1 LEANRFVLNGL
12 TQSAQDTPD
21 SLTFSLGESHPL
33 YEAFP
38 EPPLCDLDR
47 DGHYSFYVRVPDL
60 PAFLLHVAPV
70 LEENLSRS
78 VAAGHTANLD
88 LSFYTSGLH
97 IGLQQG
103 RITSARPWT
112 PTPENPGNP
121 GDASFPDLTFPQLL
135 LGLRSP
141 QELGRTFPDCSPGKA
156 DTQTL
161 LRALFPKRPSN
172 LQPLC

>member
-1 LEANRFVLNGL
+1 MLNGL
-12 TQSAQDTPD
+12 TQSTQDTPD

-38 EPPLCDLDR
+38 EPPLYDLDR

-60 PAFLLHVAPV
+60 PAFLLHVAPA

-88 LSFYTSGLH
+88 LSFYTSGLR

-103 RITSARPWT
+103 RVTSARP
-112 PTPENPGNP
+112 
-121 GDASFPDLTFPQLL
+121 
-135 LGLRSP
+135 
-141 QELGRTFPDCSPGKA
+141 
-156 DTQTL
+156 
-161 LRALFPKRPSN
+161 
-172 LQPLC
+172 